1 MYWKFPA
8 PRTHRPEPGQVLEVE
23 AGTRLEL
30 KFRRRGLGLSRWHV
44 EDRPSNL
51 VPLHEDSHA
60 FCFLVFRDADRG
72 PAALRLVRR
81 RNDDSDGPS
90 EVRDLTVLVSA

>member
-1 MYWKFPA
+1 M
-8 PRTHRPEPGQVLEVE
+8 TGHLQHQVLTDPESGQILEVE

-30 KFRRRGLGLSRWHV
+30 QFHRRGLGLSRWHV

-60 FCFLVFRDADRG
+60 FSFLVFQDGDRG

-81 RNDDSDGPS
+81 RNDDSDGPF

>member
-1 MYWKFPA
+1 MSGSFQ
-8 PRTHRPEPGQVLEVE
+8 HRVLTDPQQGQVLEVQ

-60 FCFLVFRDADRG
+60 FSFLVFRDEDRG
-72 PAALRLVRR
+72 PAALRLVRSR
-81 RNDDSDGPS
+81 TDDDSGPF

>member
-1 MYWKFPA
+1 MSGSFQ
-8 PRTHRPEPGQVLEVE
+8 HHVLNDPESGQVLEVE

-30 KFRRRGLGLSRWHV
+30 QFRRRGLGPSRWHI
-44 EDRPSNL
+44 EDRPSHL

-60 FCFLVFRDADRG
+60 FSFLVFRDEARG
-72 PAALRLVRR
+72 PAALRLVRSR
-81 RNDDSDGPS
+81 GDDGSGPF